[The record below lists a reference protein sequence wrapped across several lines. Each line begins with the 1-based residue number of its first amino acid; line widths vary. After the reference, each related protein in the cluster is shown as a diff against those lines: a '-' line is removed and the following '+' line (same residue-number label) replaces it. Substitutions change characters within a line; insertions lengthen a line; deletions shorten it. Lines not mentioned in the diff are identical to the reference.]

1 MGNVIQELLIRIRY
15 VVDNGGLERSNNA
28 VRSLRRTIAGIGVG
42 AGLYKVG
49 QTAVQTAA
57 QLESAQAQFE
67 TMLGSKAAADKMM
80 NEMWEYAAMSTFE
93 MTDVTK
99 AATTMLNYGFSQ
111 DQTSE
116 AMKRL
121 GDIAGDSAPKFQRMA
136 LAYAQSFGKM
146 RLTGEELRQFIN
158 AGANP
163 LKEIANKHFKGDYAA
178 AEEAMRKR
186 KISFAMVEEAM
197 KSLTDAGGKF
207 HGNQLRQSK
216 TLTGVHTTM
225 KDRLKATLAKMV
237 MAFSVPLKALMTYI
251 GKIDFSTVINGIQ
264 WLAYAV
270 EYLARQI
277 WGTGMK
283 EGWEGFVQGL
293 KDAGIAMTDAGG
305 PTYALGNLL
314 RALGMALGIVLG
326 LFFKT
331 LTLLT
336 NVILPALAPVMFV
349 LKELTGILY
358 GVVLVFKWLAG
369 GISYF
374 LDNVIGPL
382 GAALAVM
389 GMWWLTASAAVSGFG
404 VVAGGVFA
412 TITSFVTTGLPA
424 LIAGLTSML
433 TPFWAI
439 AAAAFAIGFAV
450 YKIKQ
455 AVDEK
460 EQRELKAI
468 DDEARGVDEDYLNKT
483 NRELTEAKKTGDK
496 KLIAKRQAAYDK
508 QKAIYERDWLTP
520 KDPGIGDFDLDTFIK
535 KTKDGNDFLVKQ
547 QIDANGKTTNINQKI
562 DMKVAVEG
570 DKNAKSGLT
579 AGDVALLA
587 ERASRATFTLELE
600 RVLTGVL

>member
-15 VVDNGGLERSNNA
+15 VVDNGGLEKSNNA

-49 QTAVQTAA
+49 QTAVRTAA

-99 AATTMLNYGFSQ
+99 ASTTMLNYGLTQ
-111 DQTSE
+111 EQTTE

-121 GDIAGDSAPKFQRMA
+121 GDVAGDSGPKFQRLA

-178 AEEAMRKR
+178 AEDAMRKR

-197 KSLTDAGGKF
+197 KSLTSAGGKF
-207 HGNQLRQSK
+207 YQNQLRQSQ
-216 TLTGVHTTM
+216 TLTGIYTTM
-225 KDRLKATLAKMV
+225 KDKLKGSLAKMV
-237 MAFSVPLKALMTYI
+237 MAFSAPLKAVMRWI
-251 GKIDFSTVINGIQ
+251 GNINFQTVINGVQ

-277 WGTGMK
+277 WGSGLA
-283 EGWEGFVQGL
+283 EGWGEFSKAL
-293 KDAGIAMTDAGG
+293 EDAGIVMQNAGG
-305 PTYALGNLL
+305 PTYAFGNLL
-314 RALGMALGIVLG
+314 RALGLALGIVLG
-326 LFFKT
+326 LFFK
-331 LTLLT
+331 LLAFWT
-336 NVILPALAPVMFV
+336 NNFLPAVAPVMFV
-349 LKELTGILY
+349 IKELSGVIY
-358 GVVLVFKWLAG
+358 GLVLVVKWLAG

-374 LDNVIGPL
+374 LDNIIGPL

-389 GMWWLTASAAVSGFG
+389 GMWWLTATSALSAFG
-404 VVAGGVFA
+404 IAAGGVFA
-412 TITSFVTTGLPA
+412 TITGFVTTGLPA
-424 LIAGLTSML
+424 LISGLTAML
-433 TPFWAI
+433 SPFWAI
-439 AAAAFAIGFAV
+439 AAAAFAIGYAV

-468 DDEARGVDEDYLNKT
+468 DDEARGVDEDYLNKLSGQ
-483 NRELTEAKKTGDK
+483 LTEAKKSGDK
-496 KLIAKRQAAYDK
+496 KLIEKRQAAYDK
-508 QKAIYERDWLTP
+508 QKAIYERDWLAP
-520 KDPGIGDFDLDTFIK
+520 KDPGVGDFDLDSFIK
-535 KTKDGNDFLVKQ
+535 KTKDGNEYLVKQ
-547 QIDANGKTTNINQKI
+547 KIDANGKTTNINQKI

-579 AGDVALLA
+579 AADVALLA
-587 ERASRATFTLELE
+587 ERASRATFSIELE
-600 RVLTGVL
+600 RVLTGVV